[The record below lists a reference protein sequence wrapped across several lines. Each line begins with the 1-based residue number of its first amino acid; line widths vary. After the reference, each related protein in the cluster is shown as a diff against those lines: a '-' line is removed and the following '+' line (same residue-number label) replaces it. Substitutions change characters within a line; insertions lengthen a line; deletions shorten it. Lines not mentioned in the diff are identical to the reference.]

1 MQRIERF
8 SLQTV
13 QDPHRGVGALLFIQ
27 LFFFF
32 FFFKLGAFSPLLCFR
47 YYLSTCT
54 IPEFFCDGAFS
65 SLPFPLALGF
75 SVQCVLVF
83 QVWMD
88 LQRSCSGVSVPPFS
102 LPGWPVTRFWVL
114 SPRLKPRWSPRLAPG
129 VSAVDAGIFARE
141 SHECEPRME
150 ANLARLALRA
160 GSPRI
165 NVSLRFCSAASSWDR
180 HL

>member
-13 QDPHRGVGALLFIQ
+13 QEPHRVVGALLFIQ
-27 LFFFF
+27 LFFLFF
-32 FFFKLGAFSPLLCFR
+32 FLNLELSALSFVSGTTCPRAQFLNFSATGHFHLCHF
-47 YYLSTCT
+47 LWLQASLCSV
-54 IPEFFCDGAFS
+54 CWFS
-65 SLPFPLALGF
+65 R
-75 SVQCVLVF
+75 
-83 QVWMD
+83 WMD

-102 LPGWPVTRFWVL
+102 LPGWPVNGFWVL